1 MSLAETGYAPSI
13 FAYVDKSGR
22 PLWALVFML
31 LFGPLAYIN
40 LSANGPL
47 VFNWLVALSGLSTL
61 FTWGTICLCHIRFRK
76 AWTVQGHSIEEL
88 PFRAM
93 FGVWGSWA
101 GFILVILVLI
111 AQFYIA
117 ISPISGTP
125 SNPGAVATDFFQSY
139 LALPVVVLFYII
151 GYAWKRTTPQRAHQI
166 DLDVSC
172 FLFFACSQSYWRLC
186 TDSSFNNMYGRLVAS
201 VGTPSSRCENT
212 AQGLLPSR
220 HGRKSTASS
229 SRANRKSLHIPR
241 FCCGYSL
248 HPRHGVFPRKNKLCS
263 LPIPFLN
270 ATHLLRRTLILPSPP
285 QSIRIGHLKPRPP
298 LGRAKGGEGRTVG
311 VIIGYHTNKI
321 SLRVSSSL
329 RLTRLELS
337 QRTTSIS
344 ASRTDEDSVILL

>member
-1 MSLAETGYAPSI
+1 M
-13 FAYVDKSGR
+13 FAVLFTLNWGWCTDGSFNGR
-22 PLWALVFML
+22 P
-31 LFGPLAYIN
+31 
-40 LSANGPL
+40 
-47 VFNWLVALSGLSTL
+47 
-61 FTWGTICLCHIRFRK
+61 
-76 AWTVQGHSIEEL
+76 
-88 PFRAM
+88 
-93 FGVWGSWA
+93 
-101 GFILVILVLI
+101 
-111 AQFYIA
+111 
-117 ISPISGTP
+117 
-125 SNPGAVATDFFQSY
+125 
-139 LALPVVVLFYII
+139 
-151 GYAWKRTTPQRAHQI
+151 
-166 DLDVSC
+166 
-172 FLFFACSQSYWRLC
+172 
-186 TDSSFNNMYGRLVAS
+186 VAS
-201 VGTPSSRCENT
+201 VGIQSSRCVT
-212 AQGLLPSR
+212 TTTGLMPSQYG
-220 HGRKSTASS
+220 GRLTVSS
-229 SRANRKSLHIPR
+229 SRADRSLRHIPR

>member
-47 VFNWLVALSGLSTL
+47 VFNWLLALSGLSTL

-101 GFILVILVLI
+101 GLILVILVLI

-117 ISPISGTP
+117 ISPIGGTS
-125 SNPGAVATDFFQSY
+125 SNPGDVATAFFQSY
-139 LALPVVVLFYII
+139 LALPVVVLFYIV

-166 DLDVSC
+166 DLDVSR
-172 FLFFACSQSYWRLC
+172 FLISRVR
-186 TDSSFNNMYGRLVAS
+186 SFVHVQVLTALSINTYGRPAAS
-201 VGTPSSRCENT
+201 VGTPSSRCVNT
-212 AQGLLPSR
+212 TPSLPPSR
-220 HGRKSTASS
+220 YGGRRTASS
-229 SRANRKSLHIPR
+229 SRANRKHAAHALVLLRLLFTSLHE
-241 FCCGYSL
+241 
-248 HPRHGVFPRKNKLCS
+248 V
-263 LPIPFLN
+263 
-270 ATHLLRRTLILPSPP
+270 
-285 QSIRIGHLKPRPP
+285 
-298 LGRAKGGEGRTVG
+298 
-311 VIIGYHTNKI
+311 
-321 SLRVSSSL
+321 
-329 RLTRLELS
+329 LS
-337 QRTTSIS
+337 R
-344 ASRTDEDSVILL
+344 